1 MAPSIEQVLQHAVST
16 LNLLDGQGFT
26 VNYLNS
32 VLVPSQ
38 KMEFLGS
45 LVNSF
50 DLSLSIPRDRI
61 RKIQSKSQD
70 LLNTPVTT
78 VRELSKFLGLL
89 SSSIQAVLPAP
100 LHYRYLQQAKNSV
113 IRFRK
118 SYEGVVHLDSE
129 CHQDVQWWKYNLVA
143 WNGKALFQQST
154 YLVIETDASRQG
166 WGAYCQGMSTG
177 GRYLPEE
184 TLYHINC
191 LELLAGWLA
200 IMSFTKNKAKA
211 QLLLLM
217 DNISAV
223 TYINKM
229 GGTHSPSLSYLAKK
243 SVGLVSHPQYLGDSV
258 IHPRSRECR
267 SGQRIEIIS
276 RFQWLETVSSGFQ
289 PPPSRVGCPEH
300 RPVWLPSLLPTRSVC
315 KLASRPSIK
324 SHRCIHSGLGV
335 LSGLRLSSIYSD
347 RPMPSPNSESAG
359 VTHGVCSTSLASSA
373 LVSTTIKP
381 VHRLPSLLPF
391 QEDLL
396 TQGSRTHPVWN
407 FTKSDYWINVL
418 KFASF

>member
-16 LNLLDGQGFT
+16 LNLPDGQGFT

-129 CHQDVQWWKYNLVA
+129 CHQGVQWWKYNLVA

-184 TLYHINC
+184 TSYHINC
-191 LELLAGWLA
+191 LELLAG
-200 IMSFTKNKAKA
+200 
-211 QLLLLM
+211 
-217 DNISAV
+217 
-223 TYINKM
+223 
-229 GGTHSPSLSYLAKK
+229 
-243 SVGLVSHPQYLGDSV
+243 
-258 IHPRSRECR
+258 
-267 SGQRIEIIS
+267 
-276 RFQWLETVSSGFQ
+276 
-289 PPPSRVGCPEH
+289 
-300 RPVWLPSLLPTRSVC
+300 
-315 KLASRPSIK
+315 
-324 SHRCIHSGLGV
+324 
-335 LSGLRLSSIYSD
+335 
-347 RPMPSPNSESAG
+347 
-359 VTHGVCSTSLASSA
+359 
-373 LVSTTIKP
+373 
-381 VHRLPSLLPF
+381 
-391 QEDLL
+391 
-396 TQGSRTHPVWN
+396 
-407 FTKSDYWINVL
+407 
-418 KFASF
+418 